1 MRYNEC
7 LEELEKITNIDL
19 CLEIMFGK
27 KYILTKEGEK
37 IFRLPHNINK
47 FDELDTF
54 NRFKEFKEEDQKQM
68 IEIVNKLIATGY
80 ISRF

>member
-1 MRYNEC
+1 MTYNEC

-37 IFRLPHNINK
+37 IFKLPHNINK
-47 FDELDTF
+47 FDELYTF
-54 NRFKEFKEEDQKQM
+54 NRFKEFKEEEQKQM
-68 IEIVNKLIATGY
+68 IKVVNELIATGY
-80 ISRF
+80 MSRF

>member
-1 MRYNEC
+1 MTYNEC
-7 LEELEKITNIDL
+7 LEELRKATNIDL
-19 CLEIMFGK
+19 HLEIMFGK

-54 NRFKEFKEEDQKQM
+54 NRFKEFKEEEQKQM

-80 ISRF
+80 MSRF

>member
-1 MRYNEC
+1 MTYNEC

-37 IFRLPHNINK
+37 IFKLPHNINK

-54 NRFKEFKEEDQKQM
+54 NRFKDFTEEEQKQM
-68 IEIVNKLIATGY
+68 IKVVNELIATGY
-80 ISRF
+80 MSRF